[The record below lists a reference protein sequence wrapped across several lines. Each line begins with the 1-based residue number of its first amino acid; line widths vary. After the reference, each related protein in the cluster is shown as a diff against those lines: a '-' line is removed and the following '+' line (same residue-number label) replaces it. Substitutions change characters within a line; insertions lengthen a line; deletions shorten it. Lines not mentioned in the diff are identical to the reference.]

1 MATRTM
7 AVPESRLPKFDRA
20 AEQFRARVWHG
31 TAKEALSTSMEL
43 QWFGG
48 EWQDVLCC
56 ALLAGSAFHVVEDLE
71 ESVLARSGP
80 TRVAI
85 PDFVLRVH
93 GV

>member
-1 MATRTM
+1 M
-7 AVPESRLPKFDRA
+7 ELQK
-20 AEQFRARVWHG
+20 
-31 TAKEALSTSMEL
+31 KALSTSMEL